1 METRSYDRR
10 GTILVQFLRC
20 LGVFLKFVAI
30 WSVVIFHVFE
40 TRKCSPCSPNYFNQ
54 HRTVWVQILIE
65 AEIGKNWAQCAINN
79 RSFLDINYY
88 NSMHMSIK
96 QISVELL
103 LRLQR
108 PIKSD
113 WKTKFRWYFTLQ
125 NDLLRKSNFLTHTSA
140 YGTFVTPCIIKSGEH
155 KYLMWST
162 NNSWLTQKWI
172 DLRPEIKIP

>member
-1 METRSYDRR
+1 MIEGAPFWFSFC
-10 GTILVQFLRC
+10 V
-20 LGVFLKFVAI
+20 
-30 WSVVIFHVFE
+30 
-40 TRKCSPCSPNYFNQ
+40 
-54 HRTVWVQILIE
+54 VWVFFWSLSLFGLSSFFMYIWDEKMFPLQSELLNSTNIE
-65 AEIGKNWAQCAINN
+65 RFGFKFWLKLKLGRIEHNVQTINN

-88 NSMHMSIK
+88 NSIHMSIK

-108 PIKSD
+108 PIKSA

-140 YGTFVTPCIIKSGEH
+140 YGTFVTPCIIKSDEH
-155 KYLMWST
+155 KYLMWRT

-172 DLRPEIKIP
+172 DLRHEIKIP

>member
-1 METRSYDRR
+1 MIEGAPFWFSFCVVWVFFWSLSLFGMSSFLMYLRR
-10 GTILVQFLRC
+10 ENVPLAVRTI
-20 LGVFLKFVAI
+20 
-30 WSVVIFHVFE
+30 E
-40 TRKCSPCSPNYFNQ
+40 FNQ

-79 RSFLDINYY
+79 RSFVDINYY
-88 NSMHMSIK
+88 NSIHMSIK

-108 PIKSD
+108 PIKSA

-140 YGTFVTPCIIKSGEH
+140 YGTFVTPCIIKSDEH

-172 DLRPEIKIP
+172 DLRHEIKIP